1 MPVYGPVGPVSTEE
15 AADESKEFAD
25 DQTLSN
31 VQDILVEGKYFRVVD
46 GSLLFGSD
54 TQVAVF
60 AVTGQV
66 IFSGMTQSVQLPQ
79 AGVYVVRTEK
89 GTAKIG
95 VR

>member
-1 MPVYGPVGPVSTEE
+1 MPVGSISAYE
-15 AADESKEFAD
+15 AAGEWKEFTNY
-25 DQTLSN
+25 QTLSN
-31 VQDILVEGKYFRVVD
+31 VQDILVEGKDFRVVD

-79 AGVYVVRTEK
+79 AGVYVLRTEMC
-89 GTAKIG
+89 TAKRGLI
-95 VR
+95 